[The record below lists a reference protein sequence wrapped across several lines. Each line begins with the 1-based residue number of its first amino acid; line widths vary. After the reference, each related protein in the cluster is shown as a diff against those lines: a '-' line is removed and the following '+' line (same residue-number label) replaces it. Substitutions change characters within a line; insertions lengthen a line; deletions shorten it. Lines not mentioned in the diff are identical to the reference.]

1 MIFFR
6 VICFLQMLSTVY
18 LCFSSLISLFK
29 SGEFYFAVETSFFLL
44 MASLSIFGITLYSN
58 NYPDK
63 PVVGRQKSVFNWL
76 FLLNFLLL
84 AFLFALFFSSYS
96 QLQSVATLLGRSF
109 FSLPVQLLLTFLIP
123 FSLLAFQFIILY
135 GLYTLRRKLYENFN
149 AKQFEFETPAN
160 S

>member
-1 MIFFR
+1 
-6 VICFLQMLSTVY
+6 MLMTVY

-29 SGEFYFAVETSFFLL
+29 SGEFYFALETCFFLL
-44 MASLSIFGITLYSN
+44 MASLAIFGLNLYN
-58 NYPDK
+58 TNFPDR

-96 QLQSVATLLGRSF
+96 QLQSIAILLGRSF
-109 FSLPVQLLLTFLIP
+109 FTLPVRLLLTFLIP

-149 AKQFEFETPAN
+149 ARQFEFEAPRN
-160 S
+160 P

>member
-1 MIFFR
+1 MILFR
-6 VICFLQMLSTVY
+6 IICFIQMLVTVY

-29 SGEFYFAVETSFFLL
+29 SGEFYFALETSFFLL
-44 MASLSIFGITLYSN
+44 MASLAIFGINLYN
-58 NYPDK
+58 TNYPDR

-96 QLQSVATLLGRSF
+96 QLQSVAILLGRSF
-109 FSLPVQLLLTFLIP
+109 FTLPVRLLLTFLIP

-149 AKQFEFETPAN
+149 AKQFEFESPGSA
-160 S
+160 